1 MRKRVAIA
9 IALVTNSSVLH
20 YVVFPEPFPAPSDL
34 PRAGR
39 TLVNEG
45 IRSRFVCRQT
55 SVETAG
61 RLFEWDNFV
70 EPGGGPCEIPHV
82 HPHMREVF
90 QILDGEVAF
99 IINGREQAA
108 GPGSTVVVQPGTTHA
123 FRNATDRPAHMIS
136 RVEAVDDGPW
146 AQLAERGLLLD
157 STFLQINRTGGLG
170 RVSPIQMLVF
180 VSRYKQGYPPGLPT
194 WAWDAIA
201 FVVAPTARIFGVHA
215 YYPLLGSARR
225 LPNSAVERTTG
236 TGSHS
241 LAAAAHRGVRFSEDS
256 QMAVY
261 EAHPASIGAKP
272 SRTTDGP
279 PVRAY
284 AAVKKAGKDWA
295 IL

>member
-9 IALVTNSSVLH
+9 IALVTTYVVVSSVLH

-99 IINGREQAA
+99 IINGREQVA
-108 GPGSTVVVQPGTTHA
+108 GAGLHRRCSAGDDPRVPQC
-123 FRNATDRPAHMIS
+123 DRPS
-136 RVEAVDDGPW
+136 RPHD
-146 AQLAERGLLLD
+146 L
-157 STFLQINRTGGLG
+157 
-170 RVSPIQMLVF
+170 
-180 VSRYKQGYPPGLPT
+180 
-194 WAWDAIA
+194 
-201 FVVAPTARIFGVHA
+201 
-215 YYPLLGSARR
+215 ARR
-225 LPNSAVERTTG
+225 GR
-236 TGSHS
+236 
-241 LAAAAHRGVRFSEDS
+241 R
-256 QMAVY
+256 
-261 EAHPASIGAKP
+261 
-272 SRTTDGP
+272 
-279 PVRAY
+279 
-284 AAVKKAGKDWA
+284 
-295 IL
+295 